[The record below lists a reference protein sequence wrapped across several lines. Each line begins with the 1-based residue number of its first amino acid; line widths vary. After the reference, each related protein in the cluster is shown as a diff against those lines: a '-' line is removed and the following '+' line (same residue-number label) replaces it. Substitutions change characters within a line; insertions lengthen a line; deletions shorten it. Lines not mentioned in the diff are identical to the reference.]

1 MLNVYTFLSTLLS
14 ITDWHDV
21 AAPSGKA
28 AIGPFGDIVEKI
40 FGRVVIG
47 NPGHGRAGPAGREA
61 MNGALDHQEFLVLAG
76 GACMAVMRIG
86 AAIWPT
92 AQTVELL
99 LEHQSIPSRE
109 LVARMAWPLRND
121 RVVRS

>member
-1 MLNVYTFLSTLLS
+1 MLNVYTFLSTWLS
-14 ITDWHDV
+14 ITDWQDV

-61 MNGALDHQEFLVLAG
+61 MNGALDHQEFLILAG
-76 GACMAVMRIG
+76 GAVIDNFSVRYKIMRLHGRDEDRRRDLANRADGGIVAG
-86 AAIWPT
+86 APIDLKS
-92 AQTVELL
+92 V
-99 LEHQSIPSRE
+99 
-109 LVARMAWPLRND
+109 
-121 RVVRS
+121 